1 MNEDFLKIIAGFA
14 EPGTRLAA
22 AGELAQLSQAEA
34 VFCFLFDPLVNAFL
48 PAPGF
53 SQPSGNINEWQRFLA
68 ASQNQSCFTGNIVL
82 PGNIKKYAV
91 GISSKNGCVLVLIDF
106 KNDDIILGR
115 LKTIFPLIASLMRA
129 EALNLEIESKIKKAR
144 ASSGNAEPLAK
155 ELDSMRTKLQLA
167 LNTEEEF
174 LSAASH
180 ELKTPITSISAFI
193 QVLQSIY
200 PETSIEKQTHYI
212 VTRIKFQVDRLIRL
226 MGDLLDATKI
236 RTGTLKLNIEEISLD
251 EVVDNL
257 IRDYSFPVTTH
268 TITKRGARIGKVSCD
283 KDRIQQVISNLL
295 DNAIKY
301 SPGADSIIISTGRDE
316 NNAIFSVQDF
326 GTGIETES
334 KNKIF
339 DRFFR
344 AHEDSGNLSSLGLGL
359 YISADIIR
367 RHNGKIWVDSEPGKG
382 STFHFSLPVN
392 PLIHIQHV
400 Q

>member
-1 MNEDFLKIIAGFA
+1 MNEDFLKIISRFA
-14 EPGTRLAA
+14 DVGSRLTAA
-22 AGELAQLSQAEA
+22 SELAELIHAEEI
-34 VFCFLFDPLVNAFL
+34 FCFVFDPGVNIFL

-53 SQPSGNINEWQRFLA
+53 QQTLENTNEWQRFLA
-68 ASQNQSCFTGNIVL
+68 ASQNQSCFRGSIVL
-82 PGNIKKYAV
+82 HGNIKKDAV
-91 GISSKNGCVLVLIDF
+91 GISSKNGCVLVLINF
-106 KNDDIILGR
+106 KHDDITLGR
-115 LKTIFPLIASLMRA
+115 LKTIFALIAALMKT
-129 EALNLEIESKIKKAR
+129 EAFNLEIESKIKMVEQ
-144 ASSGNAEPLAK
+144 SSGVAEPLAK

-167 LNTEEEF
+167 LKTEEEF

-180 ELKTPITSISAFI
+180 ELKTPITSINAFI
-193 QVLQSIY
+193 QILQSIY

-236 RTGTLKLNIEEISLD
+236 RTGTLKLNVEEVSLD
-251 EVVDNL
+251 QVVDNL

-268 TITKRGARIGKVSCD
+268 KIIKKGSIIGKVSCD

-301 SPGADSIIISTGRDE
+301 SPTSDNIIISTGRDK
-316 NNAIFSVQDF
+316 NNVLFSVQDF
-326 GTGIETES
+326 GTGIEPES

-344 AHEDSGNLSSLGLGL
+344 AHGEDSGNLSSLGLGL
-359 YISADIIR
+359 YISADIIK

-382 STFHFSLPVN
+382 STFHFSLPGN
-392 PLIHIQHV
+392 I
-400 Q
+400 